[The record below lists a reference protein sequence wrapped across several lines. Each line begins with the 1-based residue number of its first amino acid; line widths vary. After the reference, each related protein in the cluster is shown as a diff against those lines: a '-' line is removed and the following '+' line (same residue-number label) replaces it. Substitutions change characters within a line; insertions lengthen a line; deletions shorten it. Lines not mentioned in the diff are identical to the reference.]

1 MTQKAKIEVFTSP
14 TCPHCPNAK
23 RIAEEIANDR
33 DDVKVVETSTYSK
46 KGQKRA
52 KSLQV
57 RSVPTLFITGPEY
70 EGRIGYVG
78 TPSKDRL
85 SQMVNIALGLEDW
98 PEKKP
103 GLVSSLLNKIKIK
116 I

>member
-1 MTQKAKIEVFTSP
+1 MSRAKIEIFTSP
-14 TCPHCPNAK
+14 TCPHCPSAK
-23 RIAEEIANDR
+23 RIAEEITNDR
-33 DDVKVVETSTYSK
+33 NDVKVVETSTHSK

-57 RSVPTLFITGPEY
+57 RSLPTIFVTSTEY
-70 EGRIGYVG
+70 EGKIGHVG

-103 GLVSSLLNKIKIK
+103 GLVSRLLNKIKIK
-116 I
+116 V